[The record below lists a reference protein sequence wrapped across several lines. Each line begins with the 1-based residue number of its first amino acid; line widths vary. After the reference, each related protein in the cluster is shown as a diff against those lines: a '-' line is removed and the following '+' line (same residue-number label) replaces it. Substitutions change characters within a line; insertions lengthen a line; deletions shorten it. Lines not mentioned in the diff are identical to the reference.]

1 MALKILSRGFLKPGD
16 KKKKFD
22 LITIRICGRPCSIS
36 FFPRESMAKF
46 KRIQNDDP
54 QIISGALLDIDCSN
68 INIPSVRP
76 KEPIYHSPHIPD
88 GPNYAHY
95 ISSRS
100 SREAYDRAMDRHR
113 DRVTALEMGADDKYD
128 RDMAKFKEALAKF
141 EARVRNAEEKIEANK
156 KEITDKFNE
165 FTFYIYKNDLYYFNS
180 PEVHSQNDQ
189 KLLIKKYHVGEQKK
203 LDKFQKELEI
213 IERLAKRAFDEWNA
227 HDFDYEHNYLADGY
241 NVFSGLEP
249 DETIVVLAEEE
260 GINLDDFDED
270 ELWELQEEVAEE
282 IREMIL
288 EEAEEQGYE
297 AIWHPNQIAGDAEVG
312 NGYWTFE
319 KVEEETEKNDD
330 EDEND
335 KTENNEMKEPRIHY
349 TQYGAQ
355 MGWSDNFFDEFD

>member
-1 MALKILSRGFLKPGD
+1 MK
-16 KKKKFD
+16 
-22 LITIRICGRPCSIS
+22 
-36 FFPRESMAKF
+36 RE
-46 KRIQNDDP
+46 
-54 QIISGALLDIDCSN
+54 
-68 INIPSVRP
+68 
-76 KEPIYHSPHIPD
+76 
-88 GPNYAHY
+88 
-95 ISSRS
+95 
-100 SREAYDRAMDRHR
+100 
-113 DRVTALEMGADDKYD
+113 
-128 RDMAKFKEALAKF
+128 
-141 EARVRNAEEKIEANK
+141 
-156 KEITDKFNE
+156 
-165 FTFYIYKNDLYYFNS
+165 
-180 PEVHSQNDQ
+180 
-189 KLLIKKYHVGEQKK
+189 
-203 LDKFQKELEI
+203 EI

>member
-128 RDMAKFKEALAKF
+128 RDMAKFKEA
-141 EARVRNAEEKIEANK
+141 
-156 KEITDKFNE
+156 
-165 FTFYIYKNDLYYFNS
+165 
-180 PEVHSQNDQ
+180 
-189 KLLIKKYHVGEQKK
+189 
-203 LDKFQKELEI
+203 
-213 IERLAKRAFDEWNA
+213 
-227 HDFDYEHNYLADGY
+227 
-241 NVFSGLEP
+241 
-249 DETIVVLAEEE
+249 
-260 GINLDDFDED
+260 
-270 ELWELQEEVAEE
+270 
-282 IREMIL
+282 
-288 EEAEEQGYE
+288 
-297 AIWHPNQIAGDAEVG
+297 
-312 NGYWTFE
+312 
-319 KVEEETEKNDD
+319 
-330 EDEND
+330 
-335 KTENNEMKEPRIHY
+335 
-349 TQYGAQ
+349 
-355 MGWSDNFFDEFD
+355 